1 MAIIYLHKQ
10 NLFDNLN
17 KISKINPNI
26 LAVIKDNAYGH
37 GIISFSKMLKE
48 WGINKVCV
56 KNNDEAEV
64 IKNLFEEIIIFFPHT
79 GRNAKNFSYCIN
91 SLKQLK
97 KNRHPYIHLKIDTGM
112 HRNGILIDEL
122 EEALDIIKNKEF
134 ELRGVFTHFCCADE
148 TANDMFIQYE
158 RFKNIKNRVEAF
170 CKENEIKI
178 PYFHIANSYA
188 LDKLPDT
195 FDYVRP
201 GIALYGGIEGY
212 KPVMELR
219 ADVLS
224 SRILKKGW
232 GCGYNKMYMS
242 DEDIEVT
249 TIDIGYGD
257 GLPYFKTGCKLK
269 DAEAIGKISMDSM
282 IIKGR
287 FEKEV
292 VIFDDVKEFVKNFD
306 TITYDILVKISPR
319 IKRKIV

>member
-1 MAIIYLHKQ
+1 
-10 NLFDNLN
+10 
-17 KISKINPNI
+17 
-26 LAVIKDNAYGH
+26 
-37 GIISFSKMLKE
+37 
-48 WGINKVCV
+48 
-56 KNNDEAEV
+56 
-64 IKNLFEEIIIFFPHT
+64 
-79 GRNAKNFSYCIN
+79 
-91 SLKQLK
+91 
-97 KNRHPYIHLKIDTGM
+97 M
-112 HRNGILIDEL
+112 HRNGILMDEL
-122 EEALDIIKNKEF
+122 EEALKIIKDKEF
-134 ELRGVFTHFCCADE
+134 EVRGVFTHFCCSDE

-158 RFKNIKNRVEAF
+158 RFKKIKNRVEVF

-232 GCGYNKMYMS
+232 GCGYNKIYMS

-249 TIDIGYGD
+249 TIDVGYGD
-257 GLPYFKTGCKLK
+257 GLPYFKNGCKLK
-269 DAEAIGKISMDSM
+269 DAEALGKISMDSM
-282 IIKGR
+282 IIKGC

-292 VIFDDVKEFVKNFD
+292 VVFDDVKEFVKNFD

-319 IKRKIV
+319 IKRKTV